1 MLVFGLATLA
11 TGFVQNYG
19 GLLGLR
25 SVLGMTEAGIMPGC
39 AYLMSAWYTRQEAQ
53 RRFSFYLSAMN
64 LSSGFGGLIAAP
76 IGNMDGAGGLSG
88 WRWIFIVEG
97 AATCLISL
105 SLFFLLANFPEQV
118 SWLTE
123 EERGFVKAR
132 LKAEQG
138 SSAIELS
145 IRPFDVWQTLCDPK
159 VIFAA
164 MIHLS
169 TSVPGYMGAYFA
181 PVIVESL
188 GVFSPIETQ
197 LHTVPIWAVTFGLAL
212 IVAYISD
219 LIRHRYAMAVF
230 CAAVSIV
237 GYSILFSVHE
247 DNVNVRYGAL
257 FMAIAGAAI
266 LMPVEICW
274 NTMNLGGHRRRA
286 IGSAWQVGIGNV
298 GGIIGSYAFRKQDA
312 PKYQLSY
319 AICIGFS
326 CLAAVFCSSYAGYCW
341 RENRRRAAQG
351 WGRELSEEEKA
362 QMGHLSPS
370 YRFMI
375 RL

>member
-266 LMPVEICW
+266 LMPGITRYYSAISITQLTGRSGNMLEH
-274 NTMNLGGHRRRA
+274 NELRRSSSSSHWERMA
-286 IGSAWQVGIGNV
+286 SRHWQ
-298 GGIIGSYAFRKQDA
+298 
-312 PKYQLSY
+312 
-319 AICIGFS
+319 
-326 CLAAVFCSSYAGYCW
+326 CW
-341 RENRRRAAQG
+341 RHHWILCLSQA
-351 WGRELSEEEKA
+351 GRSKVPIVVR
-362 QMGHLSPS
+362 HLHWLFLFG
-370 YRFMI
+370 RCI
-375 RL
+375 L